1 MRTRIILIGAAVLIL
16 GGGLLLYFLFGYPFV
31 YPGGRGTAPA
41 PFFGLS
47 PGETSW
53 QAPDNSTGAPAGSP
67 PGNPGEGAGVSP
79 APGGSA
85 PEGGSLQQLTRPGL
99 SEPEN
104 QVWQEYAPRL
114 RALQGQY
121 QSRLDALLARAY
133 ADYQRNKNDRAKLLS
148 LAAYYLKAGS
158 ALEGEADG
166 AFNSIAGAME
176 AELRARHLPLTM
188 VQDLRRQYRDLKQQ
202 RRRAIFSRAWALIN
216 S

>member
-1 MRTRIILIGAAVLIL
+1 MRTRIILGGVAALIL
-16 GGGLLLYFLFGYPFV
+16 GSGLLLYFLFGSPM
-31 YPGGRGTAPA
+31 GRGTAPA
-41 PFFGLS
+41 PFFGSS
-47 PGETSW
+47 PGGTGTGW
-53 QAPDNSTGAPAGSP
+53 QAPGAGTQAPAGSQA
-67 PGNPGEGAGVSP
+67 GNPGGAAGVSP

-85 PEGGSLQQLTRPGL
+85 PEGGSPQQLTRPGL
-99 SEPEN
+99 SEAEN

-202 RRRAIFSRAWALIN
+202 RRRAIISRAWALIN

>member
-1 MRTRIILIGAAVLIL
+1 MRTRIILGGVAVLIL
-16 GGGLLLYFLFGYPFV
+16 GSGLLLYFLFGFPM
-31 YPGGRGTAPA
+31 GRGTAPA

-47 PGETSW
+47 PGGTGW
-53 QAPDNSTGAPAGSP
+53 QAPGAGTQAPAGSP
-67 PGNPGEGAGVSP
+67 PGEPGGTAGESP
-79 APGGSA
+79 APGGAA
-85 PEGGSLQQLTRPGL
+85 PAPGNPSRPDAQPGATG
-99 SEPEN
+99 PEN

-114 RALQGQY
+114 RALEGQY
-121 QSRLDALLARAY
+121 QGRLDALLARAY

>member
-1 MRTRIILIGAAVLIL
+1 MRTRIILGGVAVLIL
-16 GGGLLLYFLFGYPFV
+16 GSGLLLYFLFGFPM
-31 YPGGRGTAPA
+31 GRGTAPA
-41 PFFGLS
+41 PFFGSS
-47 PGETSW
+47 PGGTGTSW
-53 QAPDNSTGAPAGSP
+53 QAPGAGTQAPAGSP
-67 PGNPGEGAGVSP
+67 PGNPGGGAGVSP
-79 APGGSA
+79 APGGSV

-99 SEPEN
+99 SEAEN

-114 RALQGQY
+114 RALEGQY